1 MDSKLGL
8 APFLL
13 RLGLGI
19 TFLSAVA
26 GRLGLWNDGS
36 GWNDFLEYTASVNSF
51 ADKGMI
57 PFLAITATGIEI
69 GIGILLIIGFKI
81 RWVALAAS
89 LLTLLFAL
97 SMAYSFG
104 LKSPLDYSVFVD
116 STAAFLLAAI
126 SNHQWSLDEFL
137 ARNKS

>member
-1 MDSKLGL
+1 MDLKLGL

-13 RLGLGI
+13 RLVLGF

-26 GRLGLWNDGS
+26 GRLGGWNDGS

-57 PFLAITATGIEI
+57 PFLAVTATVIEI
-69 GIGILLIIGFKI
+69 VIGILLVIGFKI

-104 LKSPLDYSVFVD
+104 LKSPFDYSVFVD
-116 STAAFLLAAI
+116 STAAFVLANI
-126 SNHQWSLDEFL
+126 SNHKWSLDEFL